1 MTKVSKVAVINLI
14 QSVNTTGIIVS
25 VCIITNLLGF
35 RVMILPVYLHK

>member
-1 MTKVSKVAVINLI
+1 MTKVSKVSVIYLI
-14 QSVNTTGIIVS
+14 QSVNTNGVIVS